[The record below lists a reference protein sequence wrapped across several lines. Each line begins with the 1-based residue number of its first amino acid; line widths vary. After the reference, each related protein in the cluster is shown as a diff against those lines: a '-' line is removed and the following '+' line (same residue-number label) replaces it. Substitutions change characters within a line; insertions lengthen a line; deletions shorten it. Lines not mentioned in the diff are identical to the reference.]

1 MPKIVNHDERKNTI
15 AEAMW
20 RVILDKGMEG
30 ATVRNIAE
38 EAGLSLG
45 ALRYYFKTQDDLL
58 VYAMDLVQ
66 ERATKRIESVLKKS
80 LSPREL
86 VIAIILEIVPVNT
99 TTRIEMEVRFAF
111 VAYVKH
117 RSDTLVVP
125 DDQNLQITENLLYFL
140 EENLLL
146 RPECMMEMETE
157 RLYGLIDGLAIH
169 AILDPDRLDSELIR
183 KTIEYHI
190 DSICVTT

>member
-58 VYAMDLVQ
+58 LYAMDLVQ
-66 ERATKRIESVLKKS
+66 ERATKRIEAVLKKS

-86 VIAIILEIVPVNT
+86 VIAVILEIVPVNT
-99 TTRIEMEVRFAF
+99 TTRIEMEVWFAF

-117 RSDTLVVP
+117 RSDTIDVP
-125 DDQNLQITENLLYFL
+125 DDQILEMTKRLLGFLQEQQMLKST
-140 EENLLL
+140 
-146 RPECMMEMETE
+146 CQMEMEIE
-157 RLYGLIDGLAIH
+157 RLYGLIDGIAIH
-169 AILDPDRLDSELIR
+169 AVLNPERLDAERVR
-183 KTIEYHI
+183 KTIIYHT
-190 DSICVTT
+190 DSICR

>member
-1 MPKIVNHDERKNTI
+1 MPKIVDHDERKKTI

-30 ATVRNIAE
+30 ATVRNIAD
-38 EAGLSLG
+38 EAKLSLG

-58 VYAMDLVQ
+58 VYAMELVQ
-66 ERATKRIESVLKKS
+66 KRASKRIEAVLQQS

-86 VIAIILEIVPVNT
+86 VIAVILEIVPVNT
-99 TTRIEMEVRFAF
+99 TTRIEMEVWFAF
-111 VAYVKH
+111 IAYVKH

-125 DDQNLQITENLLYFL
+125 DDQILQMTEKLMYFL
-140 EENLLL
+140 QENQLLKPNCEL
-146 RPECMMEMETE
+146 EREIE

-169 AILDPDRLDSELIR
+169 AILDPDRLDPDRVR

-190 DSICVTT
+190 DSICR

>member
-1 MPKIVNHDERKNTI
+1 MPKIVDHDERKKTI

-30 ATVRNIAE
+30 ATVRNISD
-38 EAGLSLG
+38 EAKLSLG

-58 VYAMDLVQ
+58 VYAMELVQ
-66 ERATKRIESVLKKS
+66 ERAAKRIEAVLQQS

-86 VIAIILEIVPVNT
+86 VIAVILEIVPVNT
-99 TTRIEMEVRFAF
+99 TTRIEMEVWFAF
-111 VAYVKH
+111 IAYVKH

-125 DDQNLQITENLLYFL
+125 DDQILQMTEKLMYFL
-140 EENLLL
+140 QENQLLKPNCEL
-146 RPECMMEMETE
+146 EREIE

-169 AILDPDRLDSELIR
+169 AILDPNRLNPERVR

-190 DSICVTT
+190 DSICR